1 MTLARLVQPQ
11 NGSMAKRSSSLSWA
25 KAFQRSFNTIA
36 RQSIKA
42 ARPVVRQALAQQAMR
57 RAPPRA
63 GSGDWI
69 GGMAVGGAG
78 ARRYRLYRPAG
89 VGFGERLP
97 LLVMLHGCGQDA
109 KTFAQG
115 TRMNRIADRE
125 RFLVLY
131 PEQDRLA
138 NPQGCWNW
146 FDTRSGR
153 AHGEADL
160 VMRMVDQVCLLYSAD
175 RGRVAVAGLSAGA
188 SMAALLATRYPARF
202 KAVVMHSGV
211 PPGTAHSSL
220 SAVGAMQ
227 GRVPTRPVPS
237 RARALGLWPPLM
249 VIHGVGDSVVSVGNG
264 RRAVQAWA
272 DASGAK
278 PGTGRTVQ
286 RGARYP
292 ATVTDYRIGGS
303 TMATL
308 VQVESLGHSWSGGAA
323 GQHHT
328 DAKGP
333 DASRMAWSF
342 IARQFLVP

>member
-1 MTLARLVQPQ
+1 
-11 NGSMAKRSSSLSWA
+11 
-25 KAFQRSFNTIA
+25 
-36 RQSIKA
+36 
-42 ARPVVRQALAQQAMR
+42 
-57 RAPPRA
+57 
-63 GSGDWI
+63 
-69 GGMAVGGAG
+69 
-78 ARRYRLYRPAG
+78 
-89 VGFGERLP
+89 
-97 LLVMLHGCGQDA
+97 MLHGCGQDA

-115 TRMNRIADRE
+115 TGMNRIADRE

-146 FDTRSGR
+146 FDTHSGR

-160 VMRMVDQVCLLYSAD
+160 VMRMVDQVCLLYGAD
-175 RGRVAVAGLSAGA
+175 RQRVAVAGLSAGA

-211 PPGTAHSSL
+211 PPGAARSSL
-220 SAVGAMQ
+220 SAVGAMR
-227 GRVPTRPVPS
+227 GHVAARPVPS
-237 RARALGLWPPLM
+237 PARALRLWPPLM
-249 VIHGVGDSVVSVGNG
+249 VIHGLADSVVSVSNG
-264 RRAVQAWA
+264 RMAVRDWA
-272 DASGAK
+272 GASGAK
-278 PGTGRTVQ
+278 AVAGRTVQ

-292 ATVTDYRIGGS
+292 ATITDYKISGS